1 MYEQC
6 LHEQEQQTSHGWRQL
21 RKGNNIDGALIGG
34 LAAPAPSISPSPTS
48 RPKAPPRSCSPAPKV
63 SKTVLG
69 VPPQQVHWP
78 SSDDLSRPP
87 ASLPVL
93 PTCHPRPAHPAL
105 FSQRSAVSPTSQD
118 GVPMAA
124 PSIPNQPDCQGPARA
139 PQPNPRLPPRV
150 QPPPPP
156 S

>member
-1 MYEQC
+1 MFTRAGAADKPRLATAEKRKQYRWR
-6 LHEQEQQTSHGWRQL
+6 SHRRL
-21 RKGNNIDGALIGG
+21 V
-34 LAAPAPSISPSPTS
+34 APAPSIFSYPTS